1 MKRVKQVFDTIP
13 DAIRTLFLS
22 EAKFVISK
30 NKQTPGV
37 NCRVKINDLN
47 ESGAPELNAGRSF
60 FISFWLVDPDEAAG
74 KGGTMGM
81 YTAFLDA
88 LGVKTDAEGNYLSE
102 DGSVMPDPREVYK
115 DGDIMPHL
123 VGVPFVA
130 KTVCKPNTYKKEDG
144 TEVTNDQYNLSYTYT
159 GTGKDRTTV
168 LSVHPRKTDLY
179 APAQEL
185 PATEMGTTSGG
196 FGAI

>member
-1 MKRVKQVFDTIP
+1 MKRVEQSFAPLSNAV
-13 DAIRTLFLS
+13 RTLFLS

-37 NCRVKINDLN
+37 NCRIKVNDLS
-47 ESGAPELNAGRSF
+47 ETGAPELNAGRSF
-60 FISFWLVDPDEAAG
+60 FVTFWLVDADEDAG

-81 YTAFLDA
+81 YCAFLDA
-88 LGVKTDAEGNYLSE
+88 LGVKTDDQGNYLLE
-102 DGSVMPDPREVYK
+102 DGSVMKDPREVFN
-115 DGDIMPHL
+115 DGDIIPYL

-130 KTVCKPNTYKKEDG
+130 KTTCKPNTYKKDDG
-144 TEVTNDQYNLSYTYT
+144 TEVTNDQYNLSYTF
-159 GTGKDRTTV
+159 KDRKTV

-185 PATEMGTTSGG
+185 PTTEMGTTSGG